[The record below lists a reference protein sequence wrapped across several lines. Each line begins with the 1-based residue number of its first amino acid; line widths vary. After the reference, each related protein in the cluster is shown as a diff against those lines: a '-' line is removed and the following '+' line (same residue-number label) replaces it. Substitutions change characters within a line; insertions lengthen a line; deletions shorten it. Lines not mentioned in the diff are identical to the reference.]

1 MYKNLSQKNK
11 QQNNNSNSN
20 YSSQGMIT
28 FFSQHKVA
36 GNLLMALMI
45 LFGIFGLS
53 QLKRQL
59 MPDFGIEIVTVN
71 VEWPGASA
79 EDVEENI
86 INAIEPEV
94 RFINDVNDVD
104 SFAYEGRGKVSIGF
118 KQSASMSK
126 ALTDVQSAISRI
138 STFPQDIEKPVISQV
153 VQRDEVCR
161 IDISGPFSNKTLKY
175 FARQMRDD
183 LINMGLASVDFEG
196 ARDQEIWV
204 EVPSDNLRE
213 LDLSLDDIS
222 KKLAASSIDLPSG
235 SINSGGVSRQIRSEQ
250 LARDPSALRKIE
262 VLSKSTGE
270 KLYLGDIANVYETF
284 QENSSY
290 RVNKTGPSIGLVV
303 FRTQGADSLVSHELV
318 EKYMENVSSK
328 YPQSLD
334 IVVYDVFADS
344 VRQRID
350 MLIDN
355 GFTGL
360 VLVLLVLFVFLNGR
374 IAIWVALG
382 IPVAFL
388 AALGGMYVIGLSLD
402 MISMFA
408 LIMGIGIVVDD
419 AIVVSEHTTT
429 LHRRG
434 MNYRDASRV
443 GAQRMFYPVLAA
455 CLTTLAAF
463 LPVLMVKADVGTIIS
478 PIPITLGLIIIASLI
493 ECFLILPMHLRHAMK
508 KMSQHDHT
516 KTRKFDIYF
525 NHFRDHYVAPLVAR
539 TYASKKFTV
548 LATMCLFFM
557 SVSLLFSGRVN
568 FEFFDTPESDTV
580 LANFSFSPGTPES
593 KTQAMVEELGR
604 SALAVESSLAN
615 GSGSLVKFGVG
626 NIGSTDAGRG
636 NLLTNTTGSHI
647 GSYTVELVSGDERSI
662 RNIEFINAWEEST
675 RIMPGIES
683 FIVFESQT
691 GGPPGR
697 DLDIRISSDDLQTA
711 KKAALALRNELR
723 SLPGLIAVEDDL
735 PFGKQ
740 EILLEITPEGEAMGF
755 SAEEIARQV
764 RNSFSGAVAK
774 RFSQDGEEIVVRVK
788 LPEVETIN
796 QTIRDISLM
805 TPDNNNVL
813 LSEVVILKQ
822 RLGFTKIR
830 KEGGVRKV
838 SVTADVN
845 PAITTTNIVLQ
856 SVRKNIAPKIEND
869 FNVTVEYKGK
879 AEEQSEALGD
889 LSLAL
894 IITVASI
901 YIILAWLFSS
911 YTTPLLIMSVVPFG
925 LIGAIL
931 GHYLLGF
938 NLSMFSLMAFFG
950 LTGVLVNDSII
961 LVRTVKEFLVDGYVL
976 ADAVVMGAKERLRPV
991 ILTTITTIVG
1001 LMPILFEASLQARL
1015 VQPLA
1020 ITFIFGMLFVPYL
1033 VLIYIPS
1040 MMGIAAG
1047 LKRRLGSLAY
1057 SLGLRKHQYS

>member
-1 MYKNLSQKNK
+1 MYKNLSQKN
-11 QQNNNSNSN
+11 SSGSN
-20 YSSQGMIT
+20 YSSQGIIT

-104 SFAYEGRGKVSIGF
+104 SFAYEGRSKVSIGF
-118 KQSASMSK
+118 KQGASMSK

-153 VQRDEVCR
+153 LQRDEVCR

-222 KKLAASSIDLPSG
+222 KRLSASSIDLPSG
-235 SINSGGVSRQIRSEQ
+235 SINSGGISRQIRSEQ
-250 LARDPSALRKIE
+250 LARNPSDLRKIE

-270 KLYLGDIANVYETF
+270 KLYLGDIATVYETF

-290 RVNKTGPSIGLVV
+290 RINDSGPSIGLVV
-303 FRTQGADSLVSHELV
+303 YRTQGADSLVSHDLV

-388 AALGGMYVIGLSLD
+388 AALGGMYFIGLSLD

-408 LIMGIGIVVDD
+408 LIMGVGIVVDD

-434 MNYRDASRV
+434 MNYKDASRI

-463 LPVLMVKADVGTIIS
+463 LPVLMVKADVGTIIA

-508 KMSQHDHT
+508 RMSQQDQT
-516 KTRKFDIYF
+516 KTRTFDVYF

-539 TYASKKFTV
+539 TYASKRFTV
-548 LATMCLFFM
+548 LATICLFFM
-557 SVSLLFSGRVN
+557 SVSLLFSG
-568 FEFFDTPESDTV
+568 
-580 LANFSFSPGTPES
+580 
-593 KTQAMVEELGR
+593 
-604 SALAVESSLAN
+604 
-615 GSGSLVKFGVG
+615 
-626 NIGSTDAGRG
+626 
-636 NLLTNTTGSHI
+636 
-647 GSYTVELVSGDERSI
+647 
-662 RNIEFINAWEEST
+662 
-675 RIMPGIES
+675 
-683 FIVFESQT
+683 
-691 GGPPGR
+691 
-697 DLDIRISSDDLQTA
+697 
-711 KKAALALRNELR
+711 
-723 SLPGLIAVEDDL
+723 
-735 PFGKQ
+735 
-740 EILLEITPEGEAMGF
+740 
-755 SAEEIARQV
+755 
-764 RNSFSGAVAK
+764 
-774 RFSQDGEEIVVRVK
+774 
-788 LPEVETIN
+788 
-796 QTIRDISLM
+796 
-805 TPDNNNVL
+805 
-813 LSEVVILKQ
+813 
-822 RLGFTKIR
+822 
-830 KEGGVRKV
+830 
-838 SVTADVN
+838 
-845 PAITTTNIVLQ
+845 
-856 SVRKNIAPKIEND
+856 
-869 FNVTVEYKGK
+869 
-879 AEEQSEALGD
+879 
-889 LSLAL
+889 
-894 IITVASI
+894 
-901 YIILAWLFSS
+901 
-911 YTTPLLIMSVVPFG
+911 
-925 LIGAIL
+925 
-931 GHYLLGF
+931 
-938 NLSMFSLMAFFG
+938 
-950 LTGVLVNDSII
+950 
-961 LVRTVKEFLVDGYVL
+961 
-976 ADAVVMGAKERLRPV
+976 
-991 ILTTITTIVG
+991 
-1001 LMPILFEASLQARL
+1001 
-1015 VQPLA
+1015 
-1020 ITFIFGMLFVPYL
+1020 
-1033 VLIYIPS
+1033 
-1040 MMGIAAG
+1040 
-1047 LKRRLGSLAY
+1047 
-1057 SLGLRKHQYS
+1057 

>member
-1 MYKNLSQKNK
+1 MHKNISQKNK

-20 YSSQGMIT
+20 YSSQGIIT

-204 EVPSDNLRE
+204 EVSSDNLRE

-222 KKLAASSIDLPSG
+222 KRLSASSIDLPSG

-250 LARDPSALRKIE
+250 LARNPSDLRKIE

-284 QENSSY
+284 QEDSSY
-290 RVNKTGPSIGLVV
+290 RVNNSGPSIGLVV
-303 FRTQGADSLVSHELV
+303 FRTQGADSLVSHDLV

-388 AALGGMYVIGLSLD
+388 AALGGMYFIGLSLD

-434 MNYRDASRV
+434 MNYKDASRI

-463 LPVLMVKADVGTIIS
+463 LPVLMVKADVGNIIA

-508 KMSQHDHT
+508 KMSQQDQT
-516 KTRKFDIYF
+516 KPRTFDIYF
-525 NHFRDHYVAPLVAR
+525 NYFRDHYVAPLVAR
-539 TYASKKFTV
+539 TYASKRFTV
-548 LATMCLFFM
+548 LT
-557 SVSLLFSGRVN
+557 
-568 FEFFDTPESDTV
+568 
-580 LANFSFSPGTPES
+580 
-593 KTQAMVEELGR
+593 
-604 SALAVESSLAN
+604 
-615 GSGSLVKFGVG
+615 
-626 NIGSTDAGRG
+626 
-636 NLLTNTTGSHI
+636 
-647 GSYTVELVSGDERSI
+647 
-662 RNIEFINAWEEST
+662 
-675 RIMPGIES
+675 
-683 FIVFESQT
+683 
-691 GGPPGR
+691 
-697 DLDIRISSDDLQTA
+697 
-711 KKAALALRNELR
+711 
-723 SLPGLIAVEDDL
+723 
-735 PFGKQ
+735 
-740 EILLEITPEGEAMGF
+740 
-755 SAEEIARQV
+755 
-764 RNSFSGAVAK
+764 
-774 RFSQDGEEIVVRVK
+774 
-788 LPEVETIN
+788 
-796 QTIRDISLM
+796 
-805 TPDNNNVL
+805 
-813 LSEVVILKQ
+813 
-822 RLGFTKIR
+822 
-830 KEGGVRKV
+830 
-838 SVTADVN
+838 
-845 PAITTTNIVLQ
+845 
-856 SVRKNIAPKIEND
+856 
-869 FNVTVEYKGK
+869 
-879 AEEQSEALGD
+879 
-889 LSLAL
+889 LSL
-894 IITVASI
+894 IHI
-901 YIILAWLFSS
+901 
-911 YTTPLLIMSVVPFG
+911 
-925 LIGAIL
+925 
-931 GHYLLGF
+931 
-938 NLSMFSLMAFFG
+938 
-950 LTGVLVNDSII
+950 
-961 LVRTVKEFLVDGYVL
+961 
-976 ADAVVMGAKERLRPV
+976 
-991 ILTTITTIVG
+991 
-1001 LMPILFEASLQARL
+1001 
-1015 VQPLA
+1015 
-1020 ITFIFGMLFVPYL
+1020 
-1033 VLIYIPS
+1033 
-1040 MMGIAAG
+1040 
-1047 LKRRLGSLAY
+1047 
-1057 SLGLRKHQYS
+1057 

>member
-222 KKLAASSIDLPSG
+222 KRLSASSIDLPSG

-250 LARDPSALRKIE
+250 LARNPSALRKIE

-270 KLYLGDIANVYETF
+270 KLYLGDIANVHETF
-284 QENSSY
+284 QANSSY
-290 RVNKTGPSIGLVV
+290 RINKTGPSIGLVV

-388 AALGGMYVIGLSLD
+388 AALGGMYFIGLSLD

-434 MNYRDASRV
+434 MNYKDASRI

-463 LPVLMVKADVGTIIS
+463 LPVLMVKADVGTIIA

-493 ECFLILPMHLRHAMK
+493 ECFLILPMHLKHAMK
-508 KMSQHDHT
+508 KMSQQDQT
-516 KTRKFDIYF
+516 KTRTFDVYF

-539 TYASKKFTV
+539 TYASKRFTV
-548 LATMCLFFM
+548 LACL
-557 SVSLLFSGRVN
+557 LY
-568 FEFFDTPESDTV
+568 T
-580 LANFSFSPGTPES
+580 SPSP
-593 KTQAMVEELGR
+593 
-604 SALAVESSLAN
+604 
-615 GSGSLVKFGVG
+615 
-626 NIGSTDAGRG
+626 
-636 NLLTNTTGSHI
+636 
-647 GSYTVELVSGDERSI
+647 
-662 RNIEFINAWEEST
+662 
-675 RIMPGIES
+675 
-683 FIVFESQT
+683 
-691 GGPPGR
+691 R
-697 DLDIRISSDDLQTA
+697 D
-711 KKAALALRNELR
+711 
-723 SLPGLIAVEDDL
+723 
-735 PFGKQ
+735 
-740 EILLEITPEGEAMGF
+740 
-755 SAEEIARQV
+755 
-764 RNSFSGAVAK
+764 
-774 RFSQDGEEIVVRVK
+774 
-788 LPEVETIN
+788 
-796 QTIRDISLM
+796 
-805 TPDNNNVL
+805 
-813 LSEVVILKQ
+813 
-822 RLGFTKIR
+822 
-830 KEGGVRKV
+830 
-838 SVTADVN
+838 
-845 PAITTTNIVLQ
+845 
-856 SVRKNIAPKIEND
+856 
-869 FNVTVEYKGK
+869 
-879 AEEQSEALGD
+879 
-889 LSLAL
+889 
-894 IITVASI
+894 
-901 YIILAWLFSS
+901 
-911 YTTPLLIMSVVPFG
+911 
-925 LIGAIL
+925 
-931 GHYLLGF
+931 
-938 NLSMFSLMAFFG
+938 
-950 LTGVLVNDSII
+950 
-961 LVRTVKEFLVDGYVL
+961 
-976 ADAVVMGAKERLRPV
+976 
-991 ILTTITTIVG
+991 
-1001 LMPILFEASLQARL
+1001 
-1015 VQPLA
+1015 
-1020 ITFIFGMLFVPYL
+1020 
-1033 VLIYIPS
+1033 
-1040 MMGIAAG
+1040 
-1047 LKRRLGSLAY
+1047 
-1057 SLGLRKHQYS
+1057 